1 MSEMDSR
8 SVTCVIAGGGPAG
21 LMAGFLFARAGVRVL
36 VLEKHKDFLRD
47 FRGDTIHASTFEVM
61 WELGLLDRFLRLPIV
76 KVSEITGNV
85 GGKKYL
91 FCDFSRLPTKCKFIG
106 FIPQWDFLNFL
117 AKEGKRFPEFGLEME
132 SEVTELLYADGRTCG
147 LRYNTPQGPKEIR
160 AQLVISAEG
169 RDSHLRQAAQLEVKE
184 LGSEI
189 DCLWFKLPWKE
200 GDPTGPSGNNAAG
213 SQLTSI
219 YRGDYWQCALFI
231 EKGGYAGIRSRG
243 LAGFDQFLG

>member
-213 SQLTSI
+213 
-219 YRGDYWQCALFI
+219 GNALSS
-231 EKGGYAGIRSRG
+231 SRRV
-243 LAGFDQFLG
+243 ATMGFGSED